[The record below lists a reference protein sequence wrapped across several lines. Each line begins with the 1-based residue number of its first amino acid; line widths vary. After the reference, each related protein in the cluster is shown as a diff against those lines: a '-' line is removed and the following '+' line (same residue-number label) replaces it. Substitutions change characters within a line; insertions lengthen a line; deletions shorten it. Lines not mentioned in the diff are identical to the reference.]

1 MFFTGA
7 DPLHR
12 ALLLLIVAVAFIIP
26 STDSCYL
33 FPSDKPDPCA
43 LLKCPPGAKCVIQSS
58 PTPDDADAK
67 TAVRQVLEAI
77 GYFPVDLGSL
87 VAGGQLSQL
96 PFGSLSA
103 TNFIKI

>member
-1 MFFTGA
+1 MIAMLALVSTESAVRRRRRRCLRRFASMFFTGA
-7 DPLHR
+7 DPLHW

-67 TAVRQVLEAI
+67 TATCQC
-77 GYFPVDLGSL
+77 P
-87 VAGGQLSQL
+87 
-96 PFGSLSA
+96 
-103 TNFIKI
+103 TK